1 MHLIPLTTDL
11 IPACATA
18 GANAFADDN
27 LFLFLR
33 PHKFRYPTYL
43 RSHFVRVL
51 HKRLNAPG
59 LVGRAIVSD
68 DNDKWYDES
77 VGGEVMGYALWERRG
92 NAFDHKFWGE
102 DSIGR
107 LFERFAVELETKH
120 SNFFRLDKSSDYGN
134 LQAYLDAAN
143 AGGSIFET
151 CLEQY
156 PEHIWLAFLAVDPKF
171 QRKGVGKRLMQWG
184 MKRAD
189 VESIPLGLTSSPAG
203 EKLYFDCGFEQVG
216 VFLLEHGETV
226 IEDKCMIRWGK
237 VENPKNPLTVEK
249 HLEGDERNGIVFNGD
264 LREKA

>member
-1 MHLIPLTTDL
+1 MHLVPLTRDL

-59 LVGRAIVSD
+59 LVGRAVVSD
-68 DNDKWYDES
+68 DNDEWYDENTGS
-77 VGGEVMGYALWERRG
+77 EILGYATWERRG
-92 NAFDHKFWGE
+92 NDFDRKFWGE
-102 DSIGR
+102 DSIGK
-107 LFERFAVELETKH
+107 LFERFAVELEMKH
-120 SNFFRLDKSSDYGN
+120 SNFFRLDKSYDYDN
-134 LQAYLDAAN
+134 LQTYLDAAN
-143 AGGSIFET
+143 AGDSIFET
-151 CLEQY
+151 CLEGH
-156 PEHIWLAFLAVDPKF
+156 PEHMWLAFLAVDPKF
-171 QRKGVGKRLMQWG
+171 QRRGVGKRLMQWG

-189 VESIPLGLTSSPAG
+189 AESIPLGLTSSPAG
-203 EKLYFDCGFEQVG
+203 EKLYFDCGFREVG

-237 VENPKNPLTVEK
+237 VEAPKKALAVEK
-249 HLEGDERNGIVFNGD
+249 NMNGDGVNGVVINGD